1 MRRVRHTERPVQVV
15 GVGRGHHGM
24 GHHHHDHEMYGYNHG
39 QNTNTDTNRWPG
51 MILPREMSEFNPIL
65 VINP

>member
-1 MRRVRHTERPVQVV
+1 
-15 GVGRGHHGM
+15 M

-39 QNTNTDTNRWPG
+39 HHTNTDTNRWPG
-51 MILPREMSEFNPIL
+51 MIRPREMFEFNPIL